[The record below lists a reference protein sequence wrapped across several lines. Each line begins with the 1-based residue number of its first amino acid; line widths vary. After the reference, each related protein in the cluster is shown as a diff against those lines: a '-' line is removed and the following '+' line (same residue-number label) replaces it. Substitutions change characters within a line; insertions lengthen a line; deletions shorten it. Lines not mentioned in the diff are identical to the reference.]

1 MPDPRASRSG
11 PLALGLVLALVG
23 LLVLISPAAQAQIVH
38 EKPGQVKAANR
49 RALREAQRTESPYK
63 DSHLDVTPDR
73 LRRGASTQP
82 APEGS
87 TEFHYKNG
95 NAPNDKPPGFL
106 GLRRKK
112 DALKNSRKN
121 SPEKK

>member
-1 MPDPRASRSG
+1 MPDLRASRSG
-11 PLALGLVLALVG
+11 PLALGLVLILIG

-87 TEFHYKNG
+87 TEFYYKNG

-112 DALKNSRKN
+112 GVPKDSRKN

>member
-1 MPDPRASRSG
+1 MPGLRASRSG
-11 PLALGLVLALVG
+11 LLGLG
-23 LLVLISPAAQAQIVH
+23 LLVAALLGSPAARAQIAH
-38 EKPGQVKAANR
+38 EKPAQVKAANR

-82 APEGS
+82 APVGS
-87 TEFHYKNG
+87 NEFHYKNG

-106 GLRRKK
+106 GLRHKK
-112 DALKNSRKN
+112 DARKDGRKK

>member
-1 MPDPRASRSG
+1 MPGLRASRSG
-11 PLALGLVLALVG
+11 PLGLVL
-23 LLVLISPAAQAQIVH
+23 LVLGVLLLASPNAQAQIVH
-38 EKPGQVKAANR
+38 EKPAQVKAANR

-95 NAPNDKPPGFL
+95 NSPNDKPPGFL
-106 GLRRKK
+106 GLHRKK
-112 DALKNSRKN
+112 DVRKK
-121 SPEKK
+121 SSEKK

>member
-1 MPDPRASRSG
+1 MPARRASRSG
-11 PLALGLVLALVG
+11 LLVVLVLGLLLATPV
-23 LLVLISPAAQAQIVH
+23 AQAQIVH
-38 EKPGQVKAANR
+38 EKPAQVKAANR

-63 DSHLDVTPDR
+63 ASHLAVTPDR

-87 TEFHYKNG
+87 AEFGYKASP
-95 NAPNDKPPGFL
+95 APSRKPPGFL

-112 DALKNSRKN
+112 TAPK
-121 SPEKK
+121 P